1 MVDFSMFTITSGY
14 IQLNSTRSEFQYLQN
29 PIEIILNQIK
39 SLFVEAKSI
48 VTCTFQEDQLDDV
61 QQICPSFGAF
71 AAVTGDGRVITW
83 GDDDFGADAWE
94 KNAWSIVIIV
104 VNSGE

>member
-1 MVDFSMFTITSGY
+1 M
-14 IQLNSTRSEFQYLQN
+14 
-29 PIEIILNQIK
+29 
-39 SLFVEAKSI
+39 
-48 VTCTFQEDQLDDV
+48 TCTFQEDQLDDV

-94 KNAWSIVIIV
+94 KNA
-104 VNSGE
+104 

>member
-1 MVDFSMFTITSGY
+1 MSIHLIENY
-14 IQLNSTRSEFQYLQN
+14 RSDGGPFHVYNNQRVYSIEFYC
-29 PIEIILNQIK
+29 IEIILNQIK

-83 GDDDFGADAWE
+83 GDDDFGAEE
-94 KNAWSIVIIV
+94 KKKTHDL
-104 VNSGE
+104 

>member
-1 MVDFSMFTITSGY
+1 MGY
-14 IQLNSTRSEFQYLQN
+14 N
-29 PIEIILNQIK
+29 PSYKWINPTYPIYNWGCNPLTKWDEPP
-39 SLFVEAKSI
+39 SKSI

-94 KNAWSIVIIV
+94 KTMDSD
-104 VNSGE
+104 G